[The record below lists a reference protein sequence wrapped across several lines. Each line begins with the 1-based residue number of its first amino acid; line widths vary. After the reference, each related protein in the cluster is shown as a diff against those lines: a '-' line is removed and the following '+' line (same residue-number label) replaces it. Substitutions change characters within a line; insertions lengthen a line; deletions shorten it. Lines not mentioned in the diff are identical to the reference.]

1 MTRCDVTG
9 RDDER
14 LLGRRPGN
22 GMRSAMLLSG
32 LTTWLSVTTASC
44 SASIVGVS
52 ASSPGASRLSVS
64 ATSASLQQR
73 PVLRGQRVEQS
84 ALGQQAIGHPVLAQH
99 PLDQTVVG
107 EQLIGQPARGDD
119 PRQRTVVGGH
129 PVHQPAFGCHLV
141 DQPTRSQ
148 RPRDRAVLGGQPVQQ
163 SALGG
168 QLIDQPA
175 GLQQPVDRDR
185 SVPTPGPSG
194 CVVVHQPGQPVR
206 ALDGVVD
213 AQHVRDD
220 PDPDLAAEFAS
231 PNVRCAMPSAPLAIA
246 SPASATA
253 SPTRTGAVA
262 RSVRAL
268 PRSIGSVYGPRKAK
282 LTGSPQRSCRIIP
295 SEVVDISGMA
305 MAALPENMPE
315 ARVLVVDDET
325 NIVELLS
332 VSLKFQGF
340 EVYTASNG
348 PAALDKAREVRPD
361 AVILDVMMP
370 GMDGFGLLRRLRADG
385 IDAPALFLT
394 ARDTLQDKIAGL
406 TLGGDDYVTKPFSL
420 EEVVARLRVILRR
433 TGRGVEEPRNARLT
447 FADIELD
454 EDTHEVWKAGQPVSL
469 SPTEFTLLRYFII
482 NAGTVLSKPKILDHV
497 WRYDFGGD
505 VNVVESYVSY
515 LRRKIDT
522 GEKRL
527 LHTLRG
533 VGYVLREPR

>member
-1 MTRCDVTG
+1 
-9 RDDER
+9 
-14 LLGRRPGN
+14 
-22 GMRSAMLLSG
+22 
-32 LTTWLSVTTASC
+32 
-44 SASIVGVS
+44 
-52 ASSPGASRLSVS
+52 
-64 ATSASLQQR
+64 
-73 PVLRGQRVEQS
+73 
-84 ALGQQAIGHPVLAQH
+84 
-99 PLDQTVVG
+99 
-107 EQLIGQPARGDD
+107 
-119 PRQRTVVGGH
+119 
-129 PVHQPAFGCHLV
+129 
-141 DQPTRSQ
+141 
-148 RPRDRAVLGGQPVQQ
+148 
-163 SALGG
+163 
-168 QLIDQPA
+168 
-175 GLQQPVDRDR
+175 
-185 SVPTPGPSG
+185 
-194 CVVVHQPGQPVR
+194 
-206 ALDGVVD
+206 
-213 AQHVRDD
+213 
-220 PDPDLAAEFAS
+220 
-231 PNVRCAMPSAPLAIA
+231 
-246 SPASATA
+246 
-253 SPTRTGAVA
+253 
-262 RSVRAL
+262 
-268 PRSIGSVYGPRKAK
+268 
-282 LTGSPQRSCRIIP
+282 
-295 SEVVDISGMA
+295 MA
-305 MAALPENMPE
+305 MAALPEIMPE

-394 ARDTLQDKIAGL
+394 ARDTLQDKITGL

-515 LRRKIDT
+515 LRRKVDT
-522 GEKRL
+522 GDRRL
-527 LHTLRG
+527 KPSASTSKDSYVSKFRPPSPTHSAPILRS
-533 VGYVLREPR
+533 PRRCDSPTAPRNCWHGWRRGGQCATTSATTPRGAAASDASCKTFP